1 MTSNQAPSER
11 YHIFFVEKCPPS
23 SRCVGGS
30 FKIYG
35 YVKFCKFPQN
45 VKQQRVGMKRRTF
58 SPEFK
63 VKVVLEALKER
74 NSLRALSRKYDL
86 SPSLI
91 SQWKKKFLEGVE
103 SVFEQEEEAA
113 MEAAPEDLLKTI
125 ERLKAERDFLK
136 NALDK
141 IAGRHPGD
149 EGE

>member
-1 MTSNQAPSER
+1 
-11 YHIFFVEKCPPS
+11 
-23 SRCVGGS
+23 
-30 FKIYG
+30 
-35 YVKFCKFPQN
+35 
-45 VKQQRVGMKRRTF
+45 MKRRTF

-136 NALDK
+136 NAWDK